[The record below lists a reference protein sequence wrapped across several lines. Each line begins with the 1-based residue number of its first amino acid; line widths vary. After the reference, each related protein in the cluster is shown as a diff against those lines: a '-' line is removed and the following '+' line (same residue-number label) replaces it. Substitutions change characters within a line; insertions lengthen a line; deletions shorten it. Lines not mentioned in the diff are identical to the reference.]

1 MAIFLAVRKRHER
14 FENSVA
20 IFLHVAISWLFLKWL
35 FPWLF
40 SWLFLNFAWLFF
52 VYVAISVA
60 ISVAIFVAIFQCNNY
75 VYHAPQNSAY
85 SANTKRNRKQFH
97 DWVLQTAKFV
107 RARLLV
113 ALDYYQQNKKH
124 TAKPIN

>member
-20 IFLHVAISWLFLKWL
+20 IFLHVAIS
-35 FPWLF
+35 
-40 SWLFLNFAWLFF
+40 
-52 VYVAISVA
+52 
-60 ISVAIFVAIFQCNNY
+60 Y

>member
-35 FPWLF
+35 FL
-40 SWLFLNFAWLFF
+40 WLFLNSAWLFF

-60 ISVAIFVAIFQCNNY
+60 ISVAIFVAIFQCN
-75 VYHAPQNSAY
+75 
-85 SANTKRNRKQFH
+85 
-97 DWVLQTAKFV
+97 
-107 RARLLV
+107 
-113 ALDYYQQNKKH
+113 
-124 TAKPIN
+124 

>member
-1 MAIFLAVRKRHER
+1 MAKKNGGGGYFRGFFLAVRKRHER
-14 FENSVA
+14 FENSVG

-60 ISVAIFVAIFQCNNY
+60 IFVAIFQCSNC
-75 VYHAPQNSAY
+75 VDQAP
-85 SANTKRNRKQFH
+85 
-97 DWVLQTAKFV
+97 
-107 RARLLV
+107 RLL
-113 ALDYYQQNKKH
+113 
-124 TAKPIN
+124 IND